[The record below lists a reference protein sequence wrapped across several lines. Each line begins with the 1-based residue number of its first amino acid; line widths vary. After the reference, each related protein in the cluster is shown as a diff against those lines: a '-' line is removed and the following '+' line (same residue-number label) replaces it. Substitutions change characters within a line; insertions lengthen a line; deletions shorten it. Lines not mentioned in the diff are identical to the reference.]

1 MNRRSF
7 LAFLGAVVP
16 AASLAKQIEP
26 QKPSILDL
34 PFVRDYEWRREARLV
49 GSITVSGSH
58 TEYVT
63 SSDTRL
69 MGEA

>member
-1 MNRRSF
+1 MKRRSF

-16 AASLAKQIEP
+16 AASLAKQVEP
-26 QKPSILDL
+26 AKPAMPDL
-34 PFVRDYEWRREARLV
+34 PVVRDYEWRKGAQLV

-58 TEYVT
+58 TEYTT